1 MTRKREDPEKV
12 KARVKRYLE
21 SHSQL
26 LITGLTNEEKQSFT
40 DIKGL
45 EALSYSKKLSKLI
58 EFWNDQHK
66 KSVERE
72 AVKPIV
78 KKVKVIAEVKKELMK
93 PITKKAK
100 VISKAKKPLV
110 KDILIESSSEL
121 DLKFINFLNNF
132 KQNNQTKSGLR
143 RKGTVVREELY
154 QKPDYKKSFV
164 RICERLPG
172 KISKIFKEMY
182 LQGYFYISE
191 EEMIEISQEKKLDLM
206 IRLLFKR
213 LEFMYKEEPIKEAR
227 SVLGIE
233 EETIKQT
240 KSLLEVKKE
249 PIKEAK
255 SVLGIKVNPK

>member
-1 MTRKREDPEKV
+1 MTRKKEDPEKV

-21 SHSQL
+21 THSQL
-26 LITGLTNEEKQSFT
+26 LITGLSDKEKQSFI

-45 EALSYSKKLSKLI
+45 ESFSHSKKLNKLI
-58 EFWNDQHK
+58 KFWNKQYKQTVK
-66 KSVERE
+66 KE

-78 KKVKVIAEVKKELMK
+78 SKVEIINKV
-93 PITKKAK
+93 
-100 VISKAKKPLV
+100 KKPLV
-110 KDILIESSSEL
+110 KEVKISTKYKKSLDKNFLLESSSEI
-121 DLKFINFLNNF
+121 DLKFMDFLHNF
-132 KQNNQTKSGLR
+132 KVNNQTKSGLR
-143 RKGTVVREELY
+143 RKGTLIREELY
-154 QKPDYKKSFV
+154 QKPNYKKSFV

-172 KISKIFKEMY
+172 KISKIFRGMY
-182 LQGYFYISE
+182 LRGYFYISE

-213 LEFMYKEEPIKEAR
+213 LEFMYKEEPIKEAK

-233 EETIKQT
+233 EETIEQT

-249 PIKEAK
+249 PIKEAR